1 MLMEV
6 LIKSYFKEK
15 SLNNLMRN
23 VLGKLNQN
31 YDISYFLTADK
42 INKIYSL
49 LAVPAVLEDFTNL
62 SRQKRMVTFASS
74 TMSIHFSFYFI

>member
-23 VLGKLNQN
+23 VLGKLNQ
-31 YDISYFLTADK
+31 S
-42 INKIYSL
+42 IYSL

>member
-23 VLGKLNQN
+23 VLGKLNQSVTLKLF
-31 YDISYFLTADK
+31 DLMTSK
-42 INKIYSL
+42 IDENKI
-49 LAVPAVLEDFTNL
+49 
-62 SRQKRMVTFASS
+62 
-74 TMSIHFSFYFI
+74 